1 MIIDLVSTLSRAG
14 AIGDAVGLSK
24 DTCGQSRTIQHPW
37 KVVSRNSTYSVLVSP
52 RQSRT
57 SASQKARQG
66 FGRKANTNF
75 GHCCAVDST
84 PLQPGRDKLGHPQL
98 GLLET
103 WIDSRRELKAYLAIS
118 RSLASKY

>member
-14 AIGDAVGLSK
+14 AMGDAVGLSK
-24 DTCGQSRTIQHPW
+24 DTCGQSRANQHPW
-37 KVVSRNSTYSVLVSP
+37 RVVFGESTYSVLVPP

-57 SASQKARQG
+57 SASHKARQG
-66 FGRKANTNF
+66 FGLKANTNF

-84 PLQPGRDKLGHPQL
+84 PLQSGRDKLGHPQL
-98 GLLET
+98 GLLER
-103 WIDSRRELKAYLAIS
+103 WIDSRKELKAYLAVS